1 LFHILLGPD
10 DDGVLMVF
18 LTGKNNKGRLILP
31 VKIDDEKLGGAD
43 GYFPVGIFLHQ
54 VKQQIPVSVIAAAGI
69 ADRNK
74 PVKNAPTHKLAIS
87 APFLYC
93 CEIQGA

>member
-54 VKQQIPVSVIAAAGI
+54 V
-69 ADRNK
+69 
-74 PVKNAPTHKLAIS
+74 
-87 APFLYC
+87 
-93 CEIQGA
+93 